1 MAVHSMHIFDRK
13 GKTLFTKRYAK
24 VDPLPE
30 AADDAEKLSEQ
41 RKLIFGMIF
50 SLREVVGSLS
60 PSSAGN
66 SGPHSVRTGA
76 ITLFNYETTS
86 GLRFVLYA
94 TSSTSDKS
102 IRAALH
108 HVYNDLWI
116 NCVTRSPLY
125 APTSPN
131 VQETNFEEKL
141 DDFLRAQ
148 AWFD

>member
-24 VDPLPE
+24 VDPTEPP
-30 AADDAEKLSEQ
+30 DDAEKLSEQ

-60 PSSAGN
+60 PSSTGN

-76 ITLFNYETTS
+76 ITLFNYETSS

-125 APTSPN
+125 VPTAPN